1 MAKMGVT
8 RKLQTEIDRTL
19 KKVDEGVALF
29 DEIWDKVYSATQQN
43 QKEKYEGDLKKE
55 IKKLQRHRDSIK
67 GWLQSNDIKD
77 KTILLEVRRR
87 IESKMEQFKVC
98 EKETKTKKFSKEG
111 LAREAEMDPEEKEKM
126 EKRDWL
132 TEKIQML
139 NTQLEGFEA
148 DVEKA
153 MAALG
158 KKKKAKDDERIN
170 ALDNARKQHNYHI
183 GRLEQMLRLLDNND
197 LAPDQVDSIIEDL
210 DWYISQA
217 GDDIHLIE
225 KFEAE
230 DSYDL
235 YEALEL
241 DELAAPGAP
250 PVVKGS
256 KKLDVYAEGD
266 EEDEDSD
273 EDEPPAPTVKLR
285 GKKGKA
291 AAAAAAAAG
300 IPLIGR
306 PVVKNAKDAKTSA
319 PAAGGRQ
326 RATTT
331 ASGMPIIGRPVV
343 SAAVPTA
350 KVAKAPGLGDSPQAP
365 TQQQQQQQAGPSPAG
380 QQQSTMAAAARMG
393 TPGPQTP
400 GQTMQ
405 SATTTPIKMGRMT
418 SAADAMHTPQR
429 QQGVPVARTPPSASA
444 VLNNNAGT
452 NVHTPSRQGPPQPQ
466 HASPAAFQGAAGA
479 GQSPYPNNHQQAALP
494 QQQQQQVAQAGGQQ
508 KQQQQQQQ
516 QQQAQMQQQQQQ
528 QQQGGQPFSF
538 SAQQQQQ
545 MQMQPQQQHAAA
557 AAQQQQA
564 QAQQQRA
571 GQSGLKGDPGL
582 PLDSPQMG
590 AAIPADDDPSGV
602 SMGLGLGQH
611 HTALGTARQSA
622 ESGGRVALEQSMM
635 FKPQSRDS
643 ERAKPYVPRNPYRTP
658 TAFPSQPAAAF
669 EKPHMFEKLNTDTLF
684 LIFYYQQGSY
694 QQYLAAREL
703 KRQSWRYHKKYMTW
717 FQRHEEPKVTTDD
730 YEQGTYVYFDYE
742 TGWCQ
747 RIKSDFRF
755 DYSFLEDEAL

>member
-1 MAKMGVT
+1 MAKMGVN

-29 DEIWDKVYSATQQN
+29 DEIWDKVYSASQQN

-55 IKKLQRHRDSIK
+55 IKKLQARRRHRDSIK

-132 TEKIQML
+132 AEKIQML

-250 PVVKGS
+250 PVVKGN
-256 KKLDVYAEGD
+256 KKLDVTHAIAATEVAAVAAM
-266 EEDEDSD
+266 
-273 EDEPPAPTVKLR
+273 PCPTLNLHFR
-285 GKKGKA
+285 AGKA

-306 PVVKNAKDAKTSA
+306 PVVKAAKDPKAST
-319 PAAGGRQ
+319 PAAGARQ
-326 RATTT
+326 RTATT

-343 SAAVPTA
+343 SAAVPPPKTP
-350 KVAKAPGLGDSPQAP
+350 KAPGVGDSPQAT
-365 TQQQQQQQAGPSPAG
+365 TQLQQNQGGPSPAG
-380 QQQSTMAAAARMG
+380 QQQSAMPAASRMG
-393 TPGPQTP
+393 AVGPHTP
-400 GQTMQ
+400 GQAMQ
-405 SATTTPIKMGRMT
+405 NAANTTPIKMGRMGT
-418 SAADAMHTPQR
+418 AADNLHTPQR
-429 QQGVPVARTPPSASA
+429 QQVIDRLGTCPTLPLATRGLECILPSK
-444 VLNNNAGT
+444 VY
-452 NVHTPSRQGPPQPQ
+452 TPSRQGPSQPT
-466 HASPAAFQGAAGA
+466 HASPAAFQGAAG
-479 GQSPYPNNHQQAALP
+479 QRCCWRNKHRRTRLSYFRSSMCNTPFQATNMDVNEGSTATPLK
-494 QQQQQQVAQAGGQQ
+494 Q
-508 KQQQQQQQ
+508 KN
-516 QQQAQMQQQQQQ
+516 ATRRNC
-528 QQQGGQPFSF
+528 S
-538 SAQQQQQ
+538 
-545 MQMQPQQQHAAA
+545 
-557 AAQQQQA
+557 
-564 QAQQQRA
+564 
-571 GQSGLKGDPGL
+571 
-582 PLDSPQMG
+582 
-590 AAIPADDDPSGV
+590 
-602 SMGLGLGQH
+602 H
-611 HTALGTARQSA
+611 HVMPTPPVTFCTG
-622 ESGGRVALEQSMM
+622 
-635 FKPQSRDS
+635 FHSRDEIPPTLS
-643 ERAKPYVPRNPYRTP
+643 TAYRT
-658 TAFPSQPAAAF
+658 
-669 EKPHMFEKLNTDTLF
+669 M
-684 LIFYYQQGSY
+684 
-694 QQYLAAREL
+694 
-703 KRQSWRYHKKYMTW
+703 KR
-717 FQRHEEPKVTTDD
+717 
-730 YEQGTYVYFDYE
+730 GE
-742 TGWCQ
+742 TCV
-747 RIKSDFRF
+747 
-755 DYSFLEDEAL
+755 